1 MISVIIE
8 TLREAALRIDTL
20 LKDTSTN
27 YLESTNA
34 SGDSQLEVDV
44 RADKLLQEMLL
55 ELPCVKG
62 ICSEEQAE
70 IVYSQNTQAPY
81 LVAYDPLDGSSL
93 FDSNLSIG
101 TIFGIYNEK
110 LEADSLIAS
119 GYIIYQAPYLVA
131 YDPLDGSSLFDSNLS
146 IGTIFGIY
154 NEKLEADSLI
164 ASGYIIYGV
173 RLEMVIAQEQVLHSR
188 YNGKIWKNLGALQL
202 QAKGKLNSPGG
213 TQKNWE
219 GKHKAMVESLFAQG
233 YRLRYSGG
241 MVPDLHQILIKG
253 GGLFSYPS
261 TSDAPQGKLR
271 KLFEVFPFAFIY
283 EKAGGIATNGKER
296 LLELKVEHLH
306 DTTPCFF
313 GSTYEMNL
321 VKEVYE

>member
-1 MISVIIE
+1 MISVVIE

-70 IVYSQNTQAPY
+70 IVYSQNT
-81 LVAYDPLDGSSL
+81 
-93 FDSNLSIG
+93 
-101 TIFGIYNEK
+101 
-110 LEADSLIAS
+110 
-119 GYIIYQAPYLVA
+119 QAPYLVA

-283 EKAGGIATNGKER
+283 EKAGGIATNGKKR